1 MTLTLAHAI
10 PAGGAAFVAGLLH
23 PAAGLDHLL
32 AALAVGVAGAA
43 LGGRLR
49 LALPLTFLASMLLGF
64 VGGVILGGSA
74 AELLL
79 AGSVVGL
86 GALAFTGQSMAAV
99 ALGATALF
107 GLTHGHAHGTELAS
121 SAAATYGIGLL
132 FGTAA
137 LHGMGAL
144 VGRLGI
150 SATRAASGALSAAG
164 ILLLAL

>member
-1 MTLTLAHAI
+1 MTA
-10 PAGGAAFVAGLLH
+10 PVAAST
-23 PAAGLDHLL
+23 DNS
-32 AALAVGVAGAA
+32 
-43 LGGRLR
+43 
-49 LALPLTFLASMLLGF
+49 ASGTN
-64 VGGVILGGSA
+64 GW
-74 AELLL
+74 
-79 AGSVVGL
+79 
-86 GALAFTGQSMAAV
+86 TWSMAAV

-144 VGRLGI
+144 VGRLGM